1 MWGTIFIAVT
11 FWGRLTPTLSKGR
24 IKIAVQNLHSNQT
37 RHRLT
42 RPTMARPLFL
52 HCWNGPLLSRELA
65 TQQASSAA
73 TLSNN
78 RCKVTK
84 KHMFKAFQSQA
95 LEWDPAAW
103 QIDTDC
109 TCGSAVTPSLKSNSR
124 TADLARPLFLH
135 CWNGPLLARELA
147 TQQASSA
154 ATLSNNRCK
163 VTKKHMFKAFQSQAL
178 EWDPAAWQIDTDC
191 TCGSAVTPSLKSNSR
206 TADLARPLFLHC
218 WNGPLLPREL
228 ATQQA
233 SSAATLS
240 NNRCKV
246 TKKHMFKAFQSQ
258 ALEWDPAAWQIDTD
272 CTCGSAVTPSLKS
285 NSRTADLARPLF
297 LHCWN
302 GPLLPRE
309 LATQQASSAAT
320 LSNNRC
326 KVTKKHMFKAF
337 QSQALEW
344 DPAAW
349 QIDTGCAL
357 RVWERRNTKSQIQL
371 ENGWL
376 GPPAFLAL
384 LKWTASTKRTSDPT
398 SVQCSNSQQQPL
410 QSHQETHVQ
419 SISKPSFGM
428 GPCRMTNWYR
438 LRLARVGA
446 P

>member
-1 MWGTIFIAVT
+1 MDTCGSAVT
-11 FWGRLTPTLSKGR
+11 PSLK
-24 IKIAVQNLHSNQT
+24 SNS
-37 RHRLT
+37 RMADL
-42 RPTMARPLFL
+42 ARPLFL
-52 HCWNGPLLSRELA
+52 HCWNGPLLPRELA

-84 KHMFKAFQSQA
+84 KLMFKAFQSQA

-109 TCGSAVTPSLKSNSR
+109 TCR
-124 TADLARPLFLH
+124 
-135 CWNGPLLARELA
+135 
-147 TQQASSA
+147 
-154 ATLSNNRCK
+154 
-163 VTKKHMFKAFQSQAL
+163 
-178 EWDPAAWQIDTDC
+178 
-191 TCGSAVTPSLKSNSR
+191 SAVTPSLKSNSR

-344 DPAAW
+344 EPCRMTNW
-349 QIDTGCAL
+349 YRL
-357 RVWERRNTKSQIQL
+357 HVWERRNTKSQIQL

-398 SVQCSNSQQQPL
+398 SVQRSNSQQQPL
-410 QSHQETHVQ
+410 QSHKKTHVQ

-438 LRLARVGA
+438 LHVWERRNTKSQIQLENGWLGPPAFLALLKWTASTKRTNDPTSVQRSNSQQQPLQSHKKNSCSKHFKAKLWNGTLPHDKLIQVARVGA